1 MPPFV
6 HGRGT
11 WHNLAVDFARAH
23 ALVAAFLRDAGAR
36 CAVIG
41 GVAVAAYGNPRTTLD
56 LDVVTDAGAQPLLVE
71 FLESRG
77 YHTLH
82 RSSGFSNHR
91 HDEPALGRVDVM
103 YVSGR
108 TADLI
113 FDGAHEVDGPAG
125 ARFLVPK
132 PEHLIAMKVHAMT
145 HAPERTWQEMLDIS
159 YLVTLTGVDRDV
171 VRGFFEKA
179 GLGARW
185 QELARGL

>member
-1 MPPFV
+1 M
-6 HGRGT
+6 
-11 WHNLAVDFARAH
+11 DFARAH

-41 GVAVAAYGNPRTTLD
+41 GVAVAAYGNPRMTLD
-56 LDVVTDAGAQPLLVE
+56 LDVVTDAGVQPLLVQ

-108 TADLI
+108 TADLL
-113 FDGAHEVDGPAG
+113 FDGAHEVDGPGG
-125 ARFLVPK
+125 ARILVPK
-132 PEHLIAMKVHAMT
+132 PEHLIAMKVHAMR
-145 HAPERTWQEMLDIS
+145 HAPERTWQEMLDIVH
-159 YLVTLTGVDRDV
+159 LVTLPGVDRDA
-171 VRGFFEKA
+171 VRDLFDKA
-179 GLGARW
+179 GLAARW
-185 QELARGL
+185 QELTHGL